1 MVILPFERTTIVYN
15 GFIESPTAVQKN
27 GIWHKYMAQGGRLW
41 KLFFTAGR
49 HAPF

>member
-27 GIWHKYMAQGGRLW
+27 GIWYKEKAQGI
-41 KLFFTAGR
+41 R
-49 HAPF
+49 HKAQGKKSDL